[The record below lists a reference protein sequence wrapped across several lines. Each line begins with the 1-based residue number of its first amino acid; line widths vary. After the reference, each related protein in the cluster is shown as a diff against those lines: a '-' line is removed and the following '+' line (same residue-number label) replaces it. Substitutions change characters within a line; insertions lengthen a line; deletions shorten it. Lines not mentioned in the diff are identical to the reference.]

1 MVGAAL
7 IALAIMV
14 FAPATG
20 VGDLSNE
27 LDYMRANSSQSST
40 QLAPGTE
47 PFRADIAAA
56 ILGS

>member
-1 MVGAAL
+1 MLSTLQILPTAGSN
-7 IALAIMV
+7 
-14 FAPATG
+14 G

-27 LDYMRANSSQSST
+27 LDYMRANSSLSST

-47 PFRADIAAA
+47 PFRADIVAA

>member
-1 MVGAAL
+1 MRRPQVLPLPGSN
-7 IALAIMV
+7 
-14 FAPATG
+14 G

-47 PFRADIAAA
+47 PFRADLAAA
-56 ILGS
+56 ILGG